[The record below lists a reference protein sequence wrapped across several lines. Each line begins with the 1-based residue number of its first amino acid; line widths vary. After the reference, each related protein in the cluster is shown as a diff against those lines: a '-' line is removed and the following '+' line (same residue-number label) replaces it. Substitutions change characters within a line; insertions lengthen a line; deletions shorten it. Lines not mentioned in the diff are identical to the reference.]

1 MNTAGQA
8 AYNHLNLLIHR
19 IIQSLTTSMSTL
31 PPTLPMPE
39 QRPTG
44 ANAHVIV
51 VGNEKGGSGKST
63 TALHVIVGLMR
74 DGRRVGAIDADARQG
89 TLSRFVERRQKT
101 ADKTGA
107 SLPVPDVR
115 PVFQSQAVSVAYA
128 QDQERQTVAE
138 AFAELEGS
146 CDAIVVDTPGSDTHL
161 SRVVHARADTLITP
175 LNDSFVDLDV
185 LATVDPET
193 LEIARPST
201 YAETVWEQRKRRAIA
216 DRGSIDWIV
225 MRNRLSA
232 LDARNKRDMGDLLE
246 RLSRRIGF
254 RLLNGF
260 GERVIFRELY
270 LMGLTLMDLRDGAIA
285 GGLTMSHLAARQ
297 EVRSLLDAIDL
308 EGQFGGKRSYLG

>member
-1 MNTAGQA
+1 
-8 AYNHLNLLIHR
+8 
-19 IIQSLTTSMSTL
+19 MSTL

-39 QRPTG
+39 LRPTG
-44 ANAHVIV
+44 AGAHIIV

-74 DGRRVGAIDADARQG
+74 DGRRVGAIDTDARQG

-101 ADKTGA
+101 AEKTGA
-107 SLPVPDVR
+107 NLPI
-115 PVFQSQAVSVAYA
+115 PVVKPVLPSQAVSVAFA
-128 QDQERQTVAE
+128 QDQERQAISD
-138 AFAELEGS
+138 AFEDLRTT

-161 SRVVHARADTLITP
+161 SRVAHARADTLITP

-185 LATVDPET
+185 LATVDPES
-193 LEIARPST
+193 LEILRPST
-201 YAETVWEQRKRRAIA
+201 YAEIVWEQRKRRAIA

-246 RLSRRIGF
+246 RLARRIGF

-270 LMGLTLMDLRDGAIA
+270 LMGLTLMDLRDNAVA

-297 EVRSLLDAIDL
+297 EVRCLLDAIDL
-308 EGQFGGKRSYLG
+308 DGRFGGKRSYLG

>member
-1 MNTAGQA
+1 
-8 AYNHLNLLIHR
+8 
-19 IIQSLTTSMSTL
+19 MSTL

-39 QRPTG
+39 PRPAGGGT
-44 ANAHVIV
+44 HVIV

-63 TALHVIVGLMR
+63 TALHIMVGLMR
-74 DGRRVGAIDADARQG
+74 DGRRVGAIDTDARQG
-89 TLSRFVERRQKT
+89 TFSRFVERRRRT
-101 ADKTGA
+101 AEKTGA
-107 SLPVPDVR
+107 DLPMPEIVPVL
-115 PVFQSQAVSVAYA
+115 PSQAVSVAFA
-128 QDQERQTVAE
+128 QEEERQSVAE
-138 AFAELEGS
+138 AFETLGAA

-161 SRVVHARADTLITP
+161 SRVVHARADTLVTP

-193 LEIARPST
+193 LEILQPST
-201 YAETVWEQRKRRAIA
+201 YAETVWEQRKRRMIA

-232 LDARNKRDMGDLLE
+232 LDARNKRDMGDLLA
-246 RLSRRIGF
+246 RLAKRIGF

-270 LMGLTLMDLRDGAIA
+270 LMGLTLMDLREGAIA

-308 EGQFGGKRSYLG
+308 EGHFGGKRSYLG

>member
-1 MNTAGQA
+1 M
-8 AYNHLNLLIHR
+8 
-19 IIQSLTTSMSTL
+19 TSV
-31 PPTLPMPE
+31 PPTLPMPV
-39 QRPTG
+39 QQPTG
-44 ANAHVIV
+44 LNAHVIV

-63 TALHVIVGLMR
+63 TALHVMVGLMR
-74 DGRRVGAIDADARQG
+74 DGRRVGVIDTDARQG
-89 TLSRFVERRQKT
+89 TLSRFVERRLKT
-101 ADKTGA
+101 AEKGG
-107 SLPVPDVR
+107 SELPMPVIK
-115 PVFQSQAVSVAYA
+115 PVFPSAAASVAFA
-128 QDQERQTVAE
+128 QDDERQAVAE
-138 AFAELEGS
+138 AFETLRET

-193 LEIARPST
+193 LEILSPST

-246 RLSRRIGF
+246 RLARRIGF

-270 LMGLTLMDLRDGAIA
+270 LMGLTLMDLRDNAIA

-297 EVRSLLDAIDL
+297 EVRTLLDAIDL
-308 EGQFGGKRSYLG
+308 DGQFGGKRSYLG

>member
-1 MNTAGQA
+1 
-8 AYNHLNLLIHR
+8 
-19 IIQSLTTSMSTL
+19 MSTL

-39 QRPTG
+39 PRPTG
-44 ANAHVIV
+44 DGTHVIV

-63 TALHVIVGLMR
+63 TALHIMVGLMR
-74 DGRRVGAIDADARQG
+74 DGRRVGAIDTDARQG
-89 TLSRFVERRQKT
+89 TLSRFVERRSRT
-101 ADKTGA
+101 AEKTGA
-107 SLPVPDVR
+107 DLPMPEII
-115 PVFQSQAVSVAYA
+115 PVMPSQAVSVAFA
-128 QDQERQTVAE
+128 QEEERQTVAE
-138 AFAELEGS
+138 AFETLGTA

-161 SRVVHARADTLITP
+161 SRVVHARADTLVTP

-193 LEIARPST
+193 LEILQPST
-201 YAETVWEQRKRRAIA
+201 YAETVWEQRKRRMIA

-232 LDARNKRDMGDLLE
+232 LDARNKRDMGDLLA
-246 RLSRRIGF
+246 RLAKRIGF

-270 LMGLTLMDLRDGAIA
+270 LMGLTLMDLREGAIA

-308 EGQFGGKRSYLG
+308 EGHFGGKRSYLG